1 MKRALPLVLFVT
13 LYANC
18 AGPAT
23 SQSNRDALQNAQ
35 ANAQPTTVSAE
46 PSTADSEETAS
57 TEPETEA
64 PAEFKNVDFRNFT
77 YPSSFEH
84 GNIKLKDG
92 LYEYPRPE
100 GGGGDDFE
108 LRGLNFVDLNAD
120 GKKEA
125 LVQIFWLSCG
135 GSCDGGV
142 HLFYVYS
149 IRQNKPVLFWR
160 IESGSPGYGG
170 GLKSFAIKGQKITLE
185 LFNNCRYRGV
195 TPLSVPTEGEFG
207 KFSALVYTRFLFESG
222 GRGVALKKREVFP
235 FPPGDAKNYRAE
247 ISISNE

>member
-1 MKRALPLVLFVT
+1 M
-13 LYANC
+13 
-18 AGPAT
+18 
-23 SQSNRDALQNAQ
+23 
-35 ANAQPTTVSAE
+35 
-46 PSTADSEETAS
+46 
-57 TEPETEA
+57 
-64 PAEFKNVDFRNFT
+64 PAEFKDVDFKNFT
-77 YPSSFEH
+77 YPASFEK
-84 GNIKLKDG
+84 GRFTLKGG

-108 LRGLNFVDLNAD
+108 LRGVDFVDLTGD

-125 LVQIFWLSCG
+125 VVQIFWLSCG

-170 GLKSFAIKGQKITLE
+170 GLKSFVIKGQRTILE
-185 LFNNCRYRGV
+185 LFNNCRYKGM
-195 TPLSVPTEGEFG
+195 TPVCTQTKGEFG

-235 FPPGDAKNYRAE
+235 FPPGDAKNYQSE
-247 ISISNE
+247 VSISND